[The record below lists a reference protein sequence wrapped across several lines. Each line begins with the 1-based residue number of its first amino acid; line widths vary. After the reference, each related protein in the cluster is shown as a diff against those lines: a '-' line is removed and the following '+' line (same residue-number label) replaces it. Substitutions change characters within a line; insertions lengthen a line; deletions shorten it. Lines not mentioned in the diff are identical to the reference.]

1 MGSIPAQLS
10 ALARNALSWRCSS
23 SLHTSAVLQT
33 STQSVC
39 SVLLQD
45 ATAHT
50 SSDARL
56 SDCVHQTVVSSFHF
70 GHSSHH
76 EHDEPV
82 YHTCNQVF
90 LPRSATTPSVSCSS
104 ASTVSCLVDTSRQHR
119 QSLQST
125 LWSTPSLRHLQPVL
139 LRLHA
144 APSHIRHISSAVSC
158 WRPPQSNQ
166 DTPHARGPMPR
177 PMYQTPPLQHGRG
190 VGNPQHVSEQSSSQA
205 PYSERQRP
213 PFQRSSPPHT
223 RQPGARPPST
233 PQQPVGPTYRRNNIA
248 APVEPQVKKL
258 KANRDIT
265 APEVRLVGADG
276 SHQVLPLAQALQA
289 AREAKLDLVEVAG
302 GANPPVCRLLNHSQ
316 VSFETKVKER
326 RLEKLKH
333 ENRRTALIKEV
344 QFGAHTAEHDM
355 QVKLR
360 KAKEFLE
367 KGHRVKCILKTKPVR
382 GQSQKDGLKMLPLL
396 KERMTDFAEVS
407 APPATEKQAPNA
419 LSFYLAPLPQQK

>member
-223 RQPGARPPST
+223 RQPGESRIAT
-233 PQQPVGPTYRRNNIA
+233 CVTAAHNNGGLRA
-248 APVEPQVKKL
+248 HV
-258 KANRDIT
+258 
-265 APEVRLVGADG
+265 VR
-276 SHQVLPLAQALQA
+276 SHQVVAIQSSTSTLQSLSTQYLSCGQKAHITEDLYSSRRGSLSAVTYTACHKLSYWVELAA
-289 AREAKLDLVEVAG
+289 
-302 GANPPVCRLLNHSQ
+302 
-316 VSFETKVKER
+316 
-326 RLEKLKH
+326 
-333 ENRRTALIKEV
+333 
-344 QFGAHTAEHDM
+344 DM
-355 QVKLR
+355 
-360 KAKEFLE
+360 
-367 KGHRVKCILKTKPVR
+367 
-382 GQSQKDGLKMLPLL
+382 
-396 KERMTDFAEVS
+396 MTRS
-407 APPATEKQAPNA
+407 PRYT
-419 LSFYLAPLPQQK
+419 

>member
-1 MGSIPAQLS
+1 M
-10 ALARNALSWRCSS
+10 
-23 SLHTSAVLQT
+23 
-33 STQSVC
+33 
-39 SVLLQD
+39 
-45 ATAHT
+45 
-50 SSDARL
+50 
-56 SDCVHQTVVSSFHF
+56 
-70 GHSSHH
+70 
-76 EHDEPV
+76 
-82 YHTCNQVF
+82 
-90 LPRSATTPSVSCSS
+90 
-104 ASTVSCLVDTSRQHR
+104 
-119 QSLQST
+119 
-125 LWSTPSLRHLQPVL
+125 
-139 LRLHA
+139 
-144 APSHIRHISSAVSC
+144 
-158 WRPPQSNQ
+158 
-166 DTPHARGPMPR
+166 
-177 PMYQTPPLQHGRG
+177 
-190 VGNPQHVSEQSSSQA
+190 
-205 PYSERQRP
+205 
-213 PFQRSSPPHT
+213 
-223 RQPGARPPST
+223 
-233 PQQPVGPTYRRNNIA
+233 
-248 APVEPQVKKL
+248 KKL